1 MTGPIPTER
10 PRRPDWLARLTV
22 YLAAAARQPYAIG
35 THDCALFAAGAVE
48 AVTGHD
54 PAAVWR
60 GAYDS
65 KMAGLRLLR
74 AAGHDDH
81 LAATSAT
88 LPEIAPPF
96 AAPGDIAAVHDGAGQ
111 TALGV
116 VQGEMVYVLRETGLG
131 LVPRTAMFRAWRT

>member
-1 MTGPIPTER
+1 MR
-10 PRRPDWLARLTV
+10 LPDWKPRLTC
-22 YLAAAARQPYAIG
+22 YLAASARKPYAIG

-54 PAAVWR
+54 PAAAWR
-60 GAYDS
+60 GAYAS
-65 KMAGLRLLR
+65 KAGGLRLLQ
-74 AAGHDDH
+74 AAGHRDH
-81 LAATSAT
+81 FDATAAA
-88 LPEIAPPF
+88 LKEIRPSF
-96 AAPGDIAAVHDGAGQ
+96 AAAGDIAAVHDGVGQ